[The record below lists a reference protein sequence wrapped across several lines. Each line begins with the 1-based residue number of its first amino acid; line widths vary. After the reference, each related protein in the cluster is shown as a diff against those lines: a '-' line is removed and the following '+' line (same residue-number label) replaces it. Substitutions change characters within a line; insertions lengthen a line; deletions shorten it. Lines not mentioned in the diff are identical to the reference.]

1 MPEYRLNSEY
11 RLNDVCGSSLKIST
25 MRVHYGSMFRFHSP
39 IFFLLLIPWA
49 ILIVGVRFRR
59 SPASVLFSD
68 TTALKQ
74 LPRTLAQ
81 RLNVLPPWLF
91 DIALLLLII
100 ALARP
105 QAGKEDYRIRAEG
118 IALAMCVDR
127 SGSMAATDF
136 KLNGRNA
143 SRLEAV
149 KKTFRDF
156 VAGSD
161 TLPGRRDD
169 LIGLLAFGG
178 YVDAFCPL
186 TLDHDTLL
194 EMLEQV
200 NLIPP
205 VLDAQGRPVD
215 ERLYREENMTAI
227 GDALAHA
234 VDRLKDVDTKS
245 KVIILLSD
253 GDQTFGNLTPQ
264 EGAEIAKAFGIKI
277 YSIGIGSTGYTVV
290 VETDTHGNRIPLRQ
304 YMVLDEETLKEV
316 AAMTGGKYFNAR
328 NTQALRHVYEEIDQ
342 LEKTT
347 HEGRVYTQ
355 YSELYR
361 SFLIPATIML
371 VLHTVLVNTRFRRLP

>member
-1 MPEYRLNSEY
+1 M
-11 RLNDVCGSSLKIST
+11 
-25 MRVHYGSMFRFHSP
+25 
-39 IFFLLLIPWA
+39 
-49 ILIVGVRFRR
+49 ILIVVRFRR
-59 SPASVLFSD
+59 RPASALFSD
-68 TTALKQ
+68 VTALRE

-81 RLNVLPPWLF
+81 RFNTLLPWIFDLALF
-91 DIALLLLII
+91 LLIV

-136 KLNGRNA
+136 KLNGRDV

-156 VAGSD
+156 VAGND

-169 LIGLLAFGG
+169 MIGLLAFGG

-186 TLDHDTLL
+186 TLDHNTLL

-200 NLIPP
+200 NLVPP
-205 VLDAQGRPVD
+205 IVDARGRIID
-215 ERLYREENMTAI
+215 EQLYQEENMTAI

-234 VDRLKDVDTKS
+234 VDRLRNVNAKS

-253 GDQTFGNLTPQ
+253 GDQTFGSLTPL
-264 EGAEIAKAFGIKI
+264 EGAEIAKAFGIKV
-277 YSIGIGSTGYTVV
+277 YCIGIGTTGYAVTVG
-290 VETDTHGNRIPLRQ
+290 TDARGNKIPVQQ
-304 YMVLDEETLKEV
+304 YMVLDEETLKEI
-316 AAMTGGKYFNAR
+316 ATMTGGKYFNAK
-328 NTQALRHVYEEIDQ
+328 NVQALEQVYEEIDQ

-361 SFLIPATIML
+361 LFLIPATIML
-371 VLHTVLVNTRFRRLP
+371 LVHIVLVNTRFRRLP